1 MKNTQFLLSNC
12 CNTIIVESTK
22 ICFQKTSLGIHQVLG
37 EFKLQI
43 PNYQVWLYILIRHLR
58 KHESTDHGITHLN
71 IWTFI
76 LWFAHLKLFKKHLKA
91 VSYQRFLN
99 RILVAVYRLG
109 QYRYSL
115 SFLLLSV
122 ITDYFCWVGWE
133 WRFTKIFDEV
143 LYKLCP
149 KHLFATLCTSF
160 NQMLFVVMETH
171 CNESHVTHEN
181 LSQPTKFAVF
191 KYFSMF
197 LFSYS
202 LNTISCIVQPTYGK
216 GLVFFLFSKDDLHTT
231 SSRKRPAKC
240 VDVIR
245 SILISFYTS
254 GAAESS
260 LKAASLSLLF
270 PCWERIQLGLMWI
283 GNREYPCLASELL
296 KKATPTPWAQTHFF
310 TFILG

>member
-1 MKNTQFLLSNC
+1 MKGT
-12 CNTIIVESTK
+12 E
-22 ICFQKTSLGIHQVLG
+22 
-37 EFKLQI
+37 
-43 PNYQVWLYILIRHLR
+43 
-58 KHESTDHGITHLN
+58 HGITHLN

-76 LWFAHLKLFKKHLKA
+76 LWFAHLRLFLEAFKGCKLPKIFEQNSCGCLQTWSVQIFLELSAA
-91 VSYQRFLN
+91 VPHHR
-99 RILVAVYRLG
+99 V
-109 QYRYSL
+109 
-115 SFLLLSV
+115 FLLSRLRV
-122 ITDYFCWVGWE
+122 
-133 WRFTKIFDEV
+133 KIYENIWWSFEQ
-143 LYKLCP
+143 CP

-202 LNTISCIVQPTYGK
+202 LNSISRIVQATYGK
-216 GLVFFLFSKDDLHTT
+216 GLVFFLFSKDDLRPT

-245 SILISFYTS
+245 STLISFYTT
-254 GAAESS
+254 GAAERS

-270 PCWERIQLGLMWI
+270 LCWERIQLGLMWI

-296 KKATPTPWAQTHFF
+296 KKATPTPWAQAHFF